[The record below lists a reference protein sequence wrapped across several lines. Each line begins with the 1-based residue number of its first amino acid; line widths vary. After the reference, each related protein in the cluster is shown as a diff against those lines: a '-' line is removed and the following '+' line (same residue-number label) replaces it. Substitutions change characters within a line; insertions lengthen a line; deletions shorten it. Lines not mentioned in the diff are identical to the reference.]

1 MNILFLSLIDFD
13 SISEKG
19 IYTDL
24 LTELQQMGH
33 EIYAVSPFERRKG
46 GKERVIRENDHV
58 SILKVMIGNTQKTN
72 LIEKG
77 ISTVTIE
84 PLLIRAI
91 ERYFGN
97 VSFDL
102 ILYATP
108 PITFERVI
116 RHVKKKNG
124 NAVSYLML
132 KDIFPQNAV
141 DLGMFSKDS
150 PMYLYFRRKE
160 KRLYEVSDYIG
171 CMSPENCRYLLRH
184 NPEICKERVEVCPN
198 SIKLD
203 DGKAD
208 KNGITKADVE
218 KADRNGI
225 NKADNGKADKN
236 GNTKLG
242 VEKADKHS
250 GTPADTGLDVKMLVS
265 RAERESLRKRLR
277 EAYGLP
283 TDRAVFLYGGNLGKP
298 QDIPFLIRCL
308 KENKGKSDRFFL
320 ICGSGTEYERLHS
333 YYESIKAD
341 EDCNIKLLKELPK
354 EEYEQL
360 PKICDAGLIFLDHR
374 FTIPNFPSRILSYME
389 AGIPVLAATDRHTDM
404 KNVILK
410 GQFGDWCESVSA
422 SDFTQML
429 DRFIADPD
437 RRKICGENARKFLE
451 RHFTT
456 RQTAEK
462 ILGRL

>member
-84 PLLIRAI
+84 PLLIRGI
-91 ERYFGN
+91 DRYFGN

-150 PMYLYFRRKE
+150 PMYLYFRMKE
-160 KRLYEVSDYIG
+160 KRLYEISDYIG

-208 KNGITKADVE
+208 KNGNTGADAG
-218 KADRNGI
+218 KADRNGS
-225 NKADNGKADKN
+225 AQVDVSRG
-236 GNTKLG
+236 
-242 VEKADKHS
+242 
-250 GTPADTGLDVKMLVS
+250 DTGLDVKMLVN

-283 TDRAVFLYGGNLGKP
+283 TDRVIFLYGGNLGKP

-308 KENKGKSDRFFL
+308 KENQGKSDRFFL
-320 ICGSGTEYERLHS
+320 ICGSGTEYEQLHS
-333 YYESIKAD
+333 YYESIRKD

-389 AGIPVLAATDRHTDM
+389 AGIPVLAATDTHTDM

-429 DRFIADPD
+429 DRFLAEPE
-437 RRKICGENARKFLE
+437 RVKKYGQNARKFLE

-456 RQTAEK
+456 RQAAEK
-462 ILGRL
+462 IMGRL

>member
-84 PLLIRAI
+84 PLLIRGI
-91 ERYFGN
+91 DRYFGN

-203 DGKAD
+203 
-208 KNGITKADVE
+208 
-218 KADRNGI
+218 
-225 NKADNGKADKN
+225 
-236 GNTKLG
+236 

-283 TDRAVFLYGGNLGKP
+283 TDCAVFLYGGNLGKP

-333 YYESIKAD
+333 YYESIKKD

-389 AGIPVLAATDRHTDM
+389 AGIPVLAATDTHTDM